1 MIRDVNMPF
10 NVNEFFKEFI
20 KYIITL
26 LLNIFSDYNQVLLV
40 LKSKNLIT
48 F

>member
-1 MIRDVNMPF
+1 MIRDVNIPF

-26 LLNIFSDYNQVLLV
+26 LLNIFLNYNQVLLT
-40 LKSKNLIT
+40 LKNKD
-48 F
+48 

>member
-26 LLNIFSDYNQVLLV
+26 LLNIFLNYNQVLLT
-40 LKSKNLIT
+40 LKNKD
-48 F
+48 